1 MNYGYGGRM
10 KSRFNSRLAAAI
22 LLVLFIGA
30 MGVRCTTASADDKI
44 RISIS
49 NTGGAFSVAGVAV
62 KRGFFEREHL
72 NVELIQM
79 RGNVSMN
86 ALYTG
91 AIDYTILFG
100 SVVRATLQ
108 GLPFKVL
115 ASFINGPGNV
125 LVGRSSIKSPADIK
139 GKTIAIS
146 SFGAGVHVTAELLVE
161 NFGVSPE
168 QVKFLALGEDRARFA
183 ALQNGIV
190 EAAMMTP
197 ILAVKAKALGFII
210 VSAPEARFGFPFGG
224 LAATDKKLKQSRSEV
239 KTVLKSLIGASR
251 YIRTNRDGTVQA
263 LMDWAKTDKESAAA
277 LYEVIQPVTSEDGLI
292 PDKGFQVVVDQAK
305 RELNITRNVSL
316 DELRD
321 ETILREAL
329 AEPGLKKREP

>member
-1 MNYGYGGRM
+1 MENNFSLG
-10 KSRFNSRLAAAI
+10 LAST
-22 LLVLFIGA
+22 LLVVFIGA
-30 MGVRCTTASADDKI
+30 MFAQCVVASADDKV

-49 NTGGAFSVAGVAV
+49 NTGGAFSIAGVAL
-62 KRGFFEREHL
+62 KRGFFEKEHL

-100 SVVRATLQ
+100 SVLRATLQ

-125 LVGRSSIKSPADIK
+125 LVGKSSIKSPADIK

-161 NFGVSPE
+161 NFGVNPG
-168 QVKFLALGEDRARFA
+168 QVKFLALGEDNARFA

-190 EAAMMTP
+190 DAAMMTP
-197 ILAVKAKALGFII
+197 ILAAKAKALGFMI

-224 LAATDKKLKQSRSEV
+224 LAATDKKIKQNRPEV

-251 YIRTNRDGTVQA
+251 YIRTNRDATIQA
-263 LMDWAKTDKESAAA
+263 LMEWTKADKESATA
-277 LYEVIQPVTSEDGLI
+277 LYDVIQPVTSEDGLI
-292 PDKGFQVVVDQAK
+292 PDKGFQVVVNQAK
-305 RELNITRNVSL
+305 RELNINRKVSV

-321 ETILREAL
+321 ESILREAL
-329 AEPGLKKREP
+329 AELTLKKPNP

>member
-1 MNYGYGGRM
+1 MENNF
-10 KSRFNSRLAAAI
+10 SLRLAST
-22 LLVLFIGA
+22 LLVVFIGL
-30 MGVRCTTASADDKI
+30 MFTRCVAADDKV

-49 NTGGAFSVAGVAV
+49 NTGGAFSIAGVAL
-62 KRGFFEREHL
+62 KRGFFEKEHL

-125 LVGRSSIKSPADIK
+125 LVGKSTIKSPADIK

-161 NFGVSPE
+161 NFGVNPD

-190 EAAMMTP
+190 DAAMMTP
-197 ILAVKAKALGFII
+197 ILAAKAKALGFII

-224 LAATDKKLKQSRSEV
+224 LAAIDKKIKQNRPEV

-251 YIRTNRDGTVQA
+251 YIRTNRDGTIQA
-263 LMDWAKTDKESAAA
+263 LMEWTKADKESATA
-277 LYEVIQPVTSEDGLI
+277 LYDVIQPVTSEDGLI

-305 RELNITRNVSL
+305 RELNINRKVSV

-321 ETILREAL
+321 ESILREAL
-329 AEPGLKKREP
+329 AELTLKKPNP